1 MLERVNRED
10 DRMYPPPVPHPTTVS
25 LLASVMHA
33 AAVYVVPQTSR
44 ELGALRIMVDLLG
57 FDQARAAFVEGLRL
71 ISTSR

>member
-1 MLERVNRED
+1 MLELVNRED
-10 DRMYPPPVPHPTTVS
+10 DSLYPPPVPHPTTVS

-33 AAVYVVPQTSR
+33 AAVFVVPQTSR